1 MRPLLFLTRLAFICN
16 VCFALAFSIQLCDWL
31 SNGDLSSTIFV
42 LGYFLALVLN
52 PLANL
57 CYLAA
62 LLLRKKP
69 GSFVPRWLSIANLV
83 FLFLQIAYIL
93 FFHDQQPA

>member
-1 MRPLLFLTRLAFICN
+1 MRWLLFLSRLAFICN
-16 VCFALAFSIQLCDWL
+16 VCFALAFSIQLRGWL

-42 LGYFLALVLN
+42 LGYFVGLILN
-52 PLANL
+52 PLVNL

-69 GSFVPRWLSIANLV
+69 GAHVPRWLFIANLL